1 METAGYGNN
10 ELLKNVAMEGL
21 ILFAAFYQMDA
32 MLNLPIMHE
41 KEKNEN
47 IILLLVKQNPLIY

>member
-10 ELLKNVAMEGL
+10 ELLKNVVMEGL
-21 ILFAAFYQMDA
+21 ILFAAFYKRDV
-32 MLNLPIMHE
+32 MLNLLIMHE

-47 IILLLVKQNPLIY
+47 IILLY